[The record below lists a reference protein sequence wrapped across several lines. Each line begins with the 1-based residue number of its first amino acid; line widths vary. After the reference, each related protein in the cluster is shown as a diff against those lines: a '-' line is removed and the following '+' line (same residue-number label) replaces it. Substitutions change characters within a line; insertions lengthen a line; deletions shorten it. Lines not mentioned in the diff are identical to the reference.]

1 MKLPLVIESVYPSES
16 CAVTVK
22 VTVPDAVPLSLGN
35 PGTQNSPWVLVT
47 VIVCPTVKLAVLW
60 KLKEP
65 PKGPLRW
72 WL

>member
-1 MKLPLVIESVYPSES
+1 
-16 CAVTVK
+16 
-22 VTVPDAVPLSLGN
+22 VPLSLGN